1 MKKFLVL
8 YTAGTSA
15 QEKMKESDPE
25 AAKEGMKQ
33 WMAWAEK
40 CGDALVDLGSPLG
53 PTEVV
58 TEDGWAAGKPG
69 VAGYSI
75 LQAEDM
81 EAAKALLEDHPHM
94 GWDASCTIELHEMLP
109 MPSAE

>member
-8 YTAGTSA
+8 YTAGASA
-15 QEKMKESDPE
+15 QEKMAKSDPE
-25 AAKEGMKQ
+25 ATKEGMKA

-40 CGDALVDLGSPLG
+40 TGEGLVDLGQPLG
-53 PTEVV
+53 PTEIV
-58 TEDGWAAGKPG
+58 TESGWAAGKPG

-75 LQAEDM
+75 LQAADM
-81 EAAKALLEDHPHM
+81 KAAKAFLEGHPHM

-109 MPSAE
+109 LPS